1 MINVIERE
9 QRISALLEGR
19 RETPKYLAWLMVK
32 TPGRIILLDVNDINW
47 IKAEGNYVRVHNGQK
62 SFLIR
67 ETISNLEARLDP
79 KAFLRIHRSA
89 IVRVNQIKELQPS
102 FHGDYRVIL
111 LNGTQL
117 TLSRNYRESLHKLF
131 GQAL

>member
-9 QRISALLEGR
+9 QRISALLEDR
-19 RETPKYLAWLMVK
+19 REAPKYLAWLMVK
-32 TPGRIILLDVNDINW
+32 IPGRILLLDVNDINW

-67 ETISNLEARLDP
+67 ETISHLEARLDP
-79 KAFLRIHRSA
+79 KSFLRIHRST

-117 TLSRNYRESLHKLF
+117 TLSRNYREGLHKLF
-131 GQAL
+131 GQTL